1 MKFLVFDAI
10 LNHISDGSE
19 NPKGKVYHL
28 KLKYTDVGSDH
39 SMPIRV
45 GINTIII
52 NGVTFVNLNL

>member
-45 GINTIII
+45 GSD
-52 NGVTFVNLNL
+52 